1 MDGSPKWIAASLLAV
16 ALAST
21 WSSDARACG
30 GCFLPQTETQTTV
43 VTGHR
48 MAFAISP
55 THTVLWDQIKYAG
68 SPKEFAWVL
77 PVRGGAVLEISHDA
91 WFETLDAATSAQIV
105 SPPVN
110 CISAQGP
117 GCSGGGCFG
126 GTSASAKAFGID
138 HSGAAAPPSVTVTHE
153 GTVGP
158 YETVTLHANVK
169 DALPNW
175 LTSHGY
181 NIDPKVSP
189 IIDQYT
195 NEGFDFIALR
205 LLPGVGVNQMKP
217 VRVVTPGMS
226 NALPLRMVAAG
237 TGANVAIT
245 LFVIGEGRWEAQNFP
260 NGSVDPSTLTWDF
273 DAQSSD
279 YSAKRL
285 ALMAQS
291 NGRTWNNAF
300 ANQGSLLS
308 QDNVNGASTSITV
321 GGQFF
326 ATFAQ
331 AYVAQGVADGEVT
344 GIDTSGCLDTFQT
357 YANSK
362 DQVVGCSN
370 PPAPDAG
377 AGASGTGGAGT
388 GGAGTG
394 GLGTGG
400 TSLGFGGGAPCADIP
415 LGDDAASYACGPL
428 DDIAVA
434 LVGLHP
440 ADVWLT
446 RLEANLPHDSLA
458 ADLQLRASAN
468 QTAVSN
474 VLSATNAT
482 GNPCPGIV
490 GGTIATAEAAR
501 RIAAKNQIAALGA
514 IMMAVAAALARRRR
528 STLLP
533 AT

>member
-1 MDGSPKWIAASLLAV
+1 MDRKWIAASLLAV
-16 ALAST
+16 AVAST

-77 PVRGGAVLEISHDA
+77 PVRGGAVLELSHDA

-110 CISAQGP
+110 CYPAQGP
-117 GCSGGGCFG
+117 GCSIGCG
-126 GTSASAKAFGID
+126 ASASSAKFA
-138 HSGAAAPPSVTVTHE
+138 GALDGNVPTVTVTHE

-205 LLPGVGVNQMKP
+205 LLPGVGVEQMKP
-217 VRVVTPGMS
+217 VRVETQGMS
-226 NALPLRMVAAG
+226 NVLPLRMVAAG

-260 NGSVDPSTLTWDF
+260 NGSVDPSKLTWDF
-273 DAQSSD
+273 DSQSSD
-279 YSAKRL
+279 YSSKRL
-285 ALMAQS
+285 ALMAQ
-291 NGRTWNNAF
+291 NGGRTWNNAF

-308 QDNVNGASTSITV
+308 QDYVNGAAANITV
-321 GGQFF
+321 GQQYYS
-326 ATFAQ
+326 TFAQ
-331 AYVAQGVADGEVT
+331 AYVAQGLADGEVVLS
-344 GIDTSGCLDTFQT
+344 DTLGCQDTFQS
-357 YANSK
+357 YANNT
-362 DQVVGCSN
+362 DQIVACSS
-370 PPAPDAG
+370 PPPPPPPDGG
-377 AGASGTGGAGT
+377 ASSSGTGGAGT

-400 TSLGFGGGAPCADIP
+400 TSFGFAGAPPCADVP
-415 LGDDAASYACGPL
+415 LADDPASYACGPL

-446 RLEANLPHDSLA
+446 RLEANLPHDSLGT
-458 ADLQLRASAN
+458 DLQLRASAD
-468 QTAVSN
+468 QTPVSN
-474 VLSATNAT
+474 VLNTTNTT
-482 GNPCPGIV
+482 GNPCPGTTA
-490 GGTIATAEAAR
+490 GTVITAEAAR
-501 RIAAKNQIAALGA
+501 RIAAKNRIAVYGVIVMA
-514 IMMAVAAALARRRR
+514 IATALARRRR
-528 STLLP
+528 WTPVP

>member
-1 MDGSPKWIAASLLAV
+1 MDRKWIAASLLAV

-30 GCFLPQTETQTTV
+30 GCFLPTTETQSTV

-68 SPKEFAWVL
+68 SPSEFAWVL
-77 PVRGGAVLEISHDA
+77 PVRGGAVLELSHDA

-110 CISAQGP
+110 CIPAQGP
-117 GCSGGGCFG
+117 GCNGACFG
-126 GTSASAKAFGID
+126 GASSSAKFAGD
-138 HSGAAAPPSVTVTHE
+138 LAAPNTPPVTVTHE

-205 LLPGVGVNQMKP
+205 LLPGVGVEQMKP
-217 VRVVTPGMS
+217 VRVETQGMS
-226 NALPLRMVAAG
+226 NVLPLRMVAAG

-273 DAQSSD
+273 DSKSSD
-279 YSAKRL
+279 YASKRL

-291 NGRTWNNAF
+291 GGRTWNNAF

-308 QDNVNGASTSITV
+308 QDYVNGSSTSITV
-321 GGQFF
+321 GQQFYS
-326 ATFAQ
+326 TFAQ
-331 AYVAQGVADGEVT
+331 AYVAQGLADGEVQLA
-344 GIDTSGCLDTFQT
+344 DTIGCQDTFQN
-357 YANSK
+357 YANNT
-362 DQVVGCSN
+362 DQIVACSP
-370 PPAPDAG
+370 PPAPDGG
-377 AGASGTGGAGT
+377 AGNGTGGAGT

-400 TSLGFGGGAPCADIP
+400 TSFGVGGSSNNCGNIFP
-415 LGDDAASYACGPL
+415 GDNAASYACGPL

-440 ADVWLT
+440 VDVWLT
-446 RLEANLPHDSLA
+446 RLEANLPHDSLGT
-458 ADLQLRASAN
+458 DLQLRASAN
-468 QTAVSN
+468 QMPVSN
-474 VLSATNAT
+474 VLNATNST
-482 GNPCPGIV
+482 GNPCPGIT
-490 GGTIATAEAAR
+490 GGTVTTAEVAR
-501 RIAAKNQIAALGA
+501 RIAAKNRIAVFGVIVMAIAAS
-514 IMMAVAAALARRRR
+514 LARRRR
-528 STLLP
+528 WTP
-533 AT
+533 APAH